1 VSSFIDVKYIQL
13 VSPQLGKFVRK
24 NASTYNFRC
33 PYCGDSKK
41 YQNKARG
48 YFFKMKNDFVFK
60 CHNCGV
66 GRTFTNF
73 LKDQSPMLHDQYVME
88 RYKEGLTGKGSQTP
102 DPKFNFQEPQF
113 FSKPENSVDL
123 KKISELNISHP
134 AREYLEQRKIKDLDY
149 FYYCPK
155 FKDWTNKQKKVFDTL
170 RQDSARIIIPLRDKD
185 GTLFGYQGRSL
196 APKAKIRYITI
207 MLDDSKPKVFGLDR
221 VDEGNEVYVT
231 EGPFDS
237 TFLDNSIAMCG
248 SDVDLSGY
256 DYRFVFVFDNEPRN
270 REIVSKIAKAAKSG
284 HKVVIFPKSIK
295 EKDLN
300 DMVLAGHDVQ
310 RVVESNIYQ
319 GLEAQLKLNEWKK
332 V

>member
-1 VSSFIDVKYIQL
+1 MSSFIDVKYIQL
-13 VSPQLGKFVRK
+13 VSPQLGKFARK

-48 YFFKMKNDFVFK
+48 YFFKVKNDFVFK

-73 LKDQSPMLHDQYVME
+73 LKDQNSILHDQYVME

-102 DPKFNFQEPQF
+102 NPTFNFQEPTF
-113 FSKPENSVDL
+113 LSKRENCIDL
-123 KKISELNISHP
+123 EQISQLNISHP
-134 AREYLEQRKIKDLDY
+134 AREYLEKRKIKDLDY

-170 RQDSARIIIPLRDKD
+170 RQDSARIIIPMRDKD

-207 MLDDSKPKVFGLDR
+207 MLDESKPKVFGLDR
-221 VDEGNEVYVT
+221 IDETKKVYVT

-237 TFLDNSIAMCG
+237 MFLDNSIAMCG
-248 SDVDLSGY
+248 SDVTLSGF
-256 DYRFVFVFDNEPRN
+256 DYQFVFVFDNEPRN
-270 REIVSKIAKAAKSG
+270 KEIVERIDKTIRGG
-284 HKVVIFPKSIK
+284 HQVVIFPKSIA

-300 DMVLAGHDVQ
+300 DMVLSGHNVQ
-310 RVVESNIYQ
+310 HVVESNTYQ
-319 GLEAQLKLNEWKK
+319 GLEAKLKLNEWKR

>member
-1 VSSFIDVKYIQL
+1 MSFIDAKFIQL
-13 VSPQLGKFVRK
+13 VSPQLNKFVRK
-24 NASTYNFRC
+24 NARTYNFRC

-48 YFFKMKNDFVFK
+48 YFFKIKNDFVFK

-73 LKDQSPMLHDQYVME
+73 LKDQSPMLYDQYVLE
-88 RYKEGLTGKGSQTP
+88 RYKEGLTGKRTQTAS
-102 DPKFNFQEPQF
+102 PKFDFK
-113 FSKPENSVDL
+113 KPVFKTSNVLDL
-123 KKISELNISHP
+123 TPISELNTEHP
-134 AREYLEQRKIKDLDY
+134 ARDYLERRKIEDLNL

-155 FKDWTNKQKKVFDTL
+155 FKDWTNRQKKTFDTL

-185 GTLFGYQGRSL
+185 GTMFGFQGRSL

-207 MLDDSKPKVFGLDR
+207 MLDDSMPKVYGLDR
-221 VDEGNEVYVT
+221 VDPTKEVYVT

-237 TFLDNSIAMCG
+237 HFIDNAIAMCG
-248 SDVDLSGY
+248 SDVNLSSY
-256 DYRFVFVFDNEPRN
+256 DYRFIYAFDNEPRS
-270 REIVSKIAKAAKSG
+270 REIINKIEKSIGSG
-284 HKVVIFPKSIK
+284 HKVVIFPKHIK

-300 DMVLAGHDVQ
+300 DMALAGHDVQ
-310 RVVESNIYQ
+310 SLVESNTYS
-319 GLEAQLKLNEWKK
+319 GLEATLKLNEWKR